1 MTLSKLLKKKARAA
15 LQMTGFDLIRTE
27 AMNPIATRRAVIM
40 RYHGIQTLLDVGA
53 NMGQYSTELREWG
66 FENRILSFEPTSAAF
81 KVLSQRASG
90 DPRWEVFHFAVGAED
105 GSAEINVA
113 SNWGASSS
121 LLPMLEAHKDCAPDT
136 TYVAT
141 EHVPVKTLDNALANL
156 IAPDEVLMLKMDV
169 QGFEHFVLRGA
180 ASVLPRVRLIECELS
195 FVPLYDGQLL
205 FPQMLEYMAGLGFSP
220 VTFNPI
226 FPHPVTGHALCVDG
240 IFARTEHTQ
249 PAEVLL
255 ASASA

>member
-15 LQMTGFDLIRTE
+15 LRTTGFDLVRTDS
-27 AMNPIATRRAVIM
+27 MNPIASRRAVMM
-40 RYHGIQTLLDVGA
+40 RHHGIQTLLDVGA
-53 NMGQYSTELREWG
+53 NMGQYASEIREWG
-66 FENRILSFEPTSAAF
+66 FENRILSFEPTSTAF
-81 KVLSQRASG
+81 KALSQKASG
-90 DPRWEVFHFAVGAED
+90 DAQWQVFNFAVGAED

-121 LLPMLEAHKDCAPDT
+121 LLPMLDAHKDCAPDT
-136 TYVAT
+136 KYVAT
-141 EHVPVKTLDNALANL
+141 EHVAVKTLDHAVANL
-156 IAPDEVLMLKMDV
+156 IAPNEVLMLKMDV

-180 ASVLPRVRLIECELS
+180 TSILPQVRLIECELS

-205 FPQMLEYMAGLGFSP
+205 FRPMLEYMDRLGFAP

-240 IFARTEHTQ
+240 VFARVEHTQ
-249 PAEVLL
+249 PAEASL